1 MDNKNYTSP
10 SAPSPLCLPIA
21 VARQSP
27 FNYYFIIK
35 KRNFCCYKKYIK
47 LELDCDYY
55 YIEYFNGNLQIP
67 KTKSKEYIIDILKTI
82 GISNKHIFKV
92 YVMNGQTLMS
102 SKYFYDLNS
111 IINFVNKTELIM
123 ENVKHV

>member
-10 SAPSPLCLPIA
+10 SAPSPLCLPVAI
-21 VARQSP
+21 ARQQP
-27 FNYYFIIK
+27 FNYYFVIK
-35 KRNFCCYKKYIK
+35 KRSYWCYKKYIK
-47 LELDCDYY
+47 LELDSEYY
-55 YIEYFNGNLQIP
+55 FIEYFNGNLQIP
-67 KTKSKEYIIDILKTI
+67 KTKSKEFIIDILKTI

-123 ENVKHV
+123 ENVKHI